1 MNLGEMSGFKF
12 WAVLVLAAALGTG
25 ALYYTVFRTQRDQNA
40 AAQQKLQ
47 ATMRENAEL
56 QAYRPKL
63 ADMERQLANLK
74 QQLEIEKRI
83 VPDEKEVDNLMRMV
97 SGEARKAGV
106 EIRRYTARPSTP
118 RDFYTEVPFEVELDG
133 PYYSM
138 LGFFDRVGK
147 LERIVN
153 VSNLL
158 VASTRKP
165 SEAKAK
171 HTYQYAP
178 NESVVATCVATT
190 YFSHDLEPNA
200 APASQKGQKAGVKPV
215 AQKAPTGRTR

>member
-1 MNLGEMSGFKF
+1 MNLGELSGLKF

-25 ALYYTVFRTQRDQNA
+25 ALYYTVFRTQRAENA
-40 AAQQKLQ
+40 VAQQKLE

-97 SGEARKAGV
+97 SGEAGKAGV
-106 EIRRYTARPSTP
+106 WIRRYTARPYNP

-153 VSNLL
+153 VSDLL
-158 VASTRKP
+158 VASTSKP
-165 SEAKAK
+165 NEAKAK
-171 HTYQYAP
+171 HKYQYAP

-190 YFSHDLEPNA
+190 YFSHDLEPTA
-200 APASQKGQKAGVKPV
+200 APASHKPGVKPV
-215 AQKAPTGRTR
+215 AQKAPMGRTR